1 MIDVSAGQVV
11 KEEQPVFG
19 RMWQT
24 PFADRIRQEV
34 GIPTIAVG
42 AVTDA
47 DQLNGILAA
56 GRADLVAVARPHLVN
71 PAWTLTESVRL
82 GYAGAEWPPQYLSGK
97 TQLERLVARERDAVP
112 VSAPRRPGELT

>member
-1 MIDVSAGQVV
+1 VV
-11 KEEQPVFG
+11 NDEQPVFG

-24 PFADRIRQEV
+24 PFADRIRQEA

-71 PAWTLTESVRL
+71 PAWTLTEAARL
-82 GYAGAEWPPQYLSGK
+82 GYNGAEWPSQYLSGK
-97 TQLERLVARERDAVP
+97 SQLERLLARERAEAGA
-112 VSAPRRPGELT
+112 SAKPSKPGELT